1 MLLVCAAFC
10 FESARRCLGSPAR
23 SSHRSCSPHP
33 STFPL
38 PLTSLRR
45 RAALPHDLCDYSLRS
60 AGALLFLLLC
70 VLCCFLWPAQLQRF
84 AGSQQTNCLQRGVV
98 VGPVACG
105 LHSAAVWALH
115 MSVKRGAAAGEWR
128 VCVCV
133 CVFGFNYWTCS
144 TCGRRQLC
152 GKACAGLMSCWLLP
166 RPRGV
171 HL

>member
-1 MLLVCAAFC
+1 MGSRPTVLLVCAAFC

-23 SSHRSCSPHP
+23 SSHRPCFPAHP

-115 MSVKRGAAAGEWR
+115 MSVKRGAAAGE
-128 VCVCV
+128 
-133 CVFGFNYWTCS
+133 
-144 TCGRRQLC
+144 
-152 GKACAGLMSCWLLP
+152 
-166 RPRGV
+166 
-171 HL
+171 